1 MTHVHYRHK
10 RSRGK
15 RLINRAGAE
24 GHDPT
29 FANSFARSIIICNLN
44 LSDLPASLFWE
55 HQIVESANWN
65 LTLAGSAV
73 KNWEW
78 RHCCNMLLCD
88 ESARDVWLVTNGNTK
103 IKSEIIRAIE
113 DLPDD
118 ATVEDAM
125 ERLYF
130 LAKIERGLEQ
140 SESGETISHAEIKAR
155 FLR

>member
-1 MTHVHYRHK
+1 VSEK
-10 RSRGK
+10 LWKLSVK
-15 RLINRAGAE
+15 ENRY
-24 GHDPT
+24 
-29 FANSFARSIIICNLN
+29 
-44 LSDLPASLFWE
+44 LP
-55 HQIVESANWN
+55 
-65 LTLAGSAV
+65 
-73 KNWEW
+73 
-78 RHCCNMLLCD
+78 M
-88 ESARDVWLVTNGNTK
+88 VTPQ

-155 FLR
+155 FLK